1 LENLS
6 NYNQEHKEESELKQ
20 IHSSLKVLLV
30 SDLRRSKEFYQEQ
43 LGCEVTDWW
52 VIRDGFSGLALKLLQ
67 ADSPGDVM
75 PNKPAAGATS
85 AFDVYCYVEN
95 WNALEELYRE
105 FNGKDVPIAVEPWVD
120 DAGGPWKEFV
130 IKDPDGYHLAFGGT
144 DGH

>member
-1 LENLS
+1 M
-6 NYNQEHKEESELKQ
+6 KQ

-67 ADSPGDVM
+67 AGTPGDVK
-75 PNKPAAGATS
+75 PNKKAEGAKI
-85 AFDVYCYVEN
+85 ALDVYCYVEN
-95 WNALEELYRE
+95 WKALDELYQE
-105 FNGKDVPIAVEPWVD
+105 FKVKNVQVVVEPWVD
-120 DAGGPWKEFV
+120 ENGGPWKEFV
-130 IKDPDGYHLAFGGT
+130 IKDPDGYHIAFGGT